1 VAHVSYYAGN
11 SCDNLIDSLRSGR
24 NNNRPLDMVALVTA
38 DAEEDDE
45 RCLATA
51 KWGVVNTTLVYS
63 MRAGMTARP
72 FVGPRGIDTKQ
83 FWLYRIRNNR
93 KEGYRMEK
101 TWKPTAAGIL
111 TIIAGFLGLL
121 IGLALAVGLGIMG
134 SLAWVIPGFPG
145 VASFLALLPVPG
157 IILSIVA
164 IIGGIYAIRRRV
176 WGLALAGAICA
187 LLFTVPFLGWIL
199 AILAIIFV
207 SLGKRE
213 FS

>member
-1 VAHVSYYAGN
+1 
-11 SCDNLIDSLRSGR
+11 
-24 NNNRPLDMVALVTA
+24 
-38 DAEEDDE
+38 
-45 RCLATA
+45 
-51 KWGVVNTTLVYS
+51 
-63 MRAGMTARP
+63 
-72 FVGPRGIDTKQ
+72 
-83 FWLYRIRNNR
+83 
-93 KEGYRMEK
+93 MEK

-121 IGLALAVGLGIMG
+121 IGLALAVGLGIAGMMAD
-134 SLAWVIPGFPG
+134 LIPGFPG
-145 VASFLALLPVPG
+145 ASFLALIAVPG

-164 IIGGIYAIRRRV
+164 IVGGIYAIKRRA

-207 SLGKRE
+207 SLGKSE

>member
-1 VAHVSYYAGN
+1 
-11 SCDNLIDSLRSGR
+11 
-24 NNNRPLDMVALVTA
+24 
-38 DAEEDDE
+38 
-45 RCLATA
+45 
-51 KWGVVNTTLVYS
+51 
-63 MRAGMTARP
+63 
-72 FVGPRGIDTKQ
+72 
-83 FWLYRIRNNR
+83 
-93 KEGYRMEK
+93 MEK

-121 IGLALAVGLGIMG
+121 IALALAIGLGIAG
-134 SLAWVIPGFPG
+134 TLADMIPGFPG
-145 VASFLALLPVPG
+145 VGFLALIAVPG

-164 IIGGIYAIRRRV
+164 IVGGIYAIKRSV

-187 LLFTVPFLGWIL
+187 LLFTLPLLGWVL

>member
-1 VAHVSYYAGN
+1 
-11 SCDNLIDSLRSGR
+11 
-24 NNNRPLDMVALVTA
+24 
-38 DAEEDDE
+38 
-45 RCLATA
+45 
-51 KWGVVNTTLVYS
+51 
-63 MRAGMTARP
+63 
-72 FVGPRGIDTKQ
+72 
-83 FWLYRIRNNR
+83 
-93 KEGYRMEK
+93 MEK

-121 IGLALAVGLGIMG
+121 IGLALAVGLGIAG

-145 VASFLALLPVPG
+145 VAGFLALLPVPG

-199 AILAIIFV
+199 AVLAIIFV

>member
-1 VAHVSYYAGN
+1 
-11 SCDNLIDSLRSGR
+11 
-24 NNNRPLDMVALVTA
+24 
-38 DAEEDDE
+38 
-45 RCLATA
+45 
-51 KWGVVNTTLVYS
+51 
-63 MRAGMTARP
+63 
-72 FVGPRGIDTKQ
+72 
-83 FWLYRIRNNR
+83 
-93 KEGYRMEK
+93 MEK

-121 IGLALAVGLGIMG
+121 IGLALAVGLGIAG
-134 SLAWVIPGFPG
+134 TVAGLIPGFPG
-145 VASFLALLPVPG
+145 ARFLALVAVPG

-164 IIGGIYAIRRRV
+164 IVGGIYAIKRSV

-207 SLGKRE
+207 SLGKPE

>member
-1 VAHVSYYAGN
+1 
-11 SCDNLIDSLRSGR
+11 
-24 NNNRPLDMVALVTA
+24 
-38 DAEEDDE
+38 
-45 RCLATA
+45 
-51 KWGVVNTTLVYS
+51 
-63 MRAGMTARP
+63 
-72 FVGPRGIDTKQ
+72 
-83 FWLYRIRNNR
+83 
-93 KEGYRMEK
+93 MEK

-145 VASFLALLPVPG
+145 VAGFLALLPVPG

-199 AILAIIFV
+199 AVLAIIFV